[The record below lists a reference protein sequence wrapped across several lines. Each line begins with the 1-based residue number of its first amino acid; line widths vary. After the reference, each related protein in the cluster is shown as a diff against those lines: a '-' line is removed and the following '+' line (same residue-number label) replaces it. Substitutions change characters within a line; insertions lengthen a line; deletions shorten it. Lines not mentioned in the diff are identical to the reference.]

1 MINKKILL
9 FFIISLIL
17 VFINANIVVSQE
29 VGSQKVAPQKIESIP
44 QKIEPVQQ
52 KIETESIPQKI
63 PPTIKERVSSIR
75 AVDDSL
81 LMEIE
86 KLAKNLTEANL
97 KAEKTGNFEEVK
109 ELETKISQLQKE
121 IKGKKAEYQKQI
133 ETPTTEVT
141 PSTNISQEAFFNA
154 CLQEKGMKEKLNY
167 YEKIMGLSIEKLKEM
182 GYSSRE
188 EVAKI
193 ITEIKKEIEN
203 VHQACLAPGQLIKE
217 MPKPI
222 APSAPAEISAYY
234 KEKMATAMVKEIN
247 ADEKIEELKA
257 LREEIDRMIKE
268 LIRSQEKINY
278 EELKHLAPK
287 ITVEAGKIQAGEIK
301 IETEKTKTLE
311 TKIKEKKVNIVV
323 EKEKVILDDGGVK
336 AETILPVKI
345 EEGKIS
351 LKEKEI
357 RNTPQEVLKKIVAT
371 PSAAISLKEEKDK
384 AVYQVTDSKSKK
396 LFGIFPVKVKIETT
410 VNAQTE
416 VPTVLREKKPWWSFL
431 TF

>member
-1 MINKKILL
+1 
-9 FFIISLIL
+9 
-17 VFINANIVVSQE
+17 
-29 VGSQKVAPQKIESIP
+29 
-44 QKIEPVQQ
+44 
-52 KIETESIPQKI
+52 
-63 PPTIKERVSSIR
+63 
-75 AVDDSL
+75 
-81 LMEIE
+81 
-86 KLAKNLTEANL
+86 
-97 KAEKTGNFEEVK
+97 
-109 ELETKISQLQKE
+109 
-121 IKGKKAEYQKQI
+121 
-133 ETPTTEVT
+133 
-141 PSTNISQEAFFNA
+141 
-154 CLQEKGMKEKLNY
+154 
-167 YEKIMGLSIEKLKEM
+167 
-182 GYSSRE
+182 
-188 EVAKI
+188 
-193 ITEIKKEIEN
+193 
-203 VHQACLAPGQLIKE
+203 
-217 MPKPI
+217 
-222 APSAPAEISAYY
+222 
-234 KEKMATAMVKEIN
+234 
-247 ADEKIEELKA
+247 
-257 LREEIDRMIKE
+257 MIKE